1 LGSTQMLLKK
11 QKGVDALDEIFKC
24 NGVYLFDYRGLKVSE
39 FEALRRKIRTLNAN
53 VRVIKNRLAIKYFE
67 KQKLDV
73 GRELFNG
80 PVAIA
85 YSNDKFVETAKILID
100 FEKEGKKIKVRSG
113 FIERR
118 LVNEKQIGEV
128 ARLPGK
134 EQLVAQLLLSMTMPL
149 RKFGSALSAP
159 LTSMLVLLKNL
170 KEKKEKGG

>member
-1 LGSTQMLLKK
+1 MLLKK

-39 FEALRRKIRTLNAN
+39 FEALRRKIRNLNAN

-85 YSNDKFVETAKILID
+85 YSNEKFVETAKVLID

-134 EQLVAQLLLSMTMPL
+134 EQLMAQLLLSMTMPL

-159 LTSMLVLLKNL
+159 LTTMLVLLKNL

>member
-1 LGSTQMLLKK
+1 MGSTQMLLKK

-39 FEALRRKIRTLNAN
+39 FEALRRKIRNLNAN

-85 YSNDKFVETAKILID
+85 YSNEKFVETAKVLID

-134 EQLVAQLLLSMTMPL
+134 EQLMAQLLLSMTMPL

-159 LTSMLVLLKNL
+159 LTTMLVLLKNL

>member
-1 LGSTQMLLKK
+1 MGSTQMLLKK
-11 QKGVDALDEIFKC
+11 QKSVDALDEIFKC

-39 FEALRRKIRTLNAN
+39 FEALRRKIRNLNAN
-53 VRVIKNRLAIKYFE
+53 IRVIKNRLAIKYFE

-80 PVAIA
+80 PVAIV
-85 YSNDKFVETAKILID
+85 YSNEKFVETAKVLVD

-134 EQLVAQLLLSMTMPL
+134 EQLMAQLLLSMTMPL
-149 RKFGSALSAP
+149 RKFGSALTAP

>member
-1 LGSTQMLLKK
+1 MLLKK

-39 FEALRRKIRTLNAN
+39 FEALRRKIRNLNAN

-67 KQKLDV
+67 KQKMDI

-85 YSNDKFVETAKILID
+85 YSNEKFVETAKVLID

-134 EQLVAQLLLSMTMPL
+134 EQLMAQLLLSMAMPL

>member
-1 LGSTQMLLKK
+1 MGSTQMLLKK

-39 FEALRRKIRTLNAN
+39 FEALRRKIRNLNAN

-67 KQKLDV
+67 KQKMDV

-85 YSNDKFVETAKILID
+85 YSNEKFVETAKVLID

-134 EQLVAQLLLSMTMPL
+134 EQLMAQLLLSMAMPL

>member
-1 LGSTQMLLKK
+1 MGSTQMLLKK
-11 QKGVDALDEIFKC
+11 QKGVDALDDIFKC

-39 FEALRRKIRTLNAN
+39 FEALRRKIRNLNAN

-67 KQKLDV
+67 KQKLDI
-73 GRELFNG
+73 GRDLFNG

-85 YSNDKFVETAKILID
+85 YSNEKFVETAKVLID

-134 EQLVAQLLLSMTMPL
+134 EQLMAQLLLSMTMPL

>member
-1 LGSTQMLLKK
+1 MGSTQMLLKK

-39 FEALRRKIRTLNAN
+39 FETLRRKIRNLNAN

-85 YSNDKFVETAKILID
+85 YSNEKFVETAKVLID

-134 EQLVAQLLLSMTMPL
+134 EQLMAQLLLSMTMPL

>member
-1 LGSTQMLLKK
+1 MGSTQMLLKK

-39 FEALRRKIRTLNAN
+39 FEALRRKIRNLNAN

-67 KQKLDV
+67 KQKMDI

-85 YSNDKFVETAKILID
+85 YSNEKFVETAKVLID

-134 EQLVAQLLLSMTMPL
+134 EQLMAQLLLSMAMPL

>member
-1 LGSTQMLLKK
+1 MGSTQMLLKK
-11 QKGVDALDEIFKC
+11 QKGADALDEIFKC

-39 FEALRRKIRTLNAN
+39 FEALRRKIRNLNAN

-67 KQKLDV
+67 KQKLDI
-73 GRELFNG
+73 GRDLFNG

-85 YSNDKFVETAKILID
+85 YSNEKFVETAKVLID

-134 EQLVAQLLLSMTMPL
+134 EQLMAQLLLSMTMPL

>member
-1 LGSTQMLLKK
+1 MGSTQMLLKK

-39 FEALRRKIRTLNAN
+39 FEALRRKIRELNAN

-67 KQKLDV
+67 KGKMEV

-80 PVAIA
+80 PVAVA
-85 YSNDKFVETAKILID
+85 YSNEKFIETAKVLID
-100 FEKEGKKIKVRSG
+100 FEKESKKIKVRSG
-113 FIERR
+113 FIERQ

-128 ARLPGK
+128 AKLPGK
-134 EQLVAQLLLSMTMPL
+134 AQLMTQILLSLAMPL

-159 LTSMLVLLKNL
+159 MTGMLVLLKNL

>member
-1 LGSTQMLLKK
+1 MLLKK

-39 FEALRRKIRTLNAN
+39 FEALRRKIRNLNAN

-67 KQKLDV
+67 KQKMDV

-85 YSNDKFVETAKILID
+85 YSNEKFVETAKILID

-134 EQLVAQLLLSMTMPL
+134 EQLMAQLLLSMAMPL

>member
-1 LGSTQMLLKK
+1 MGSTQMLLKK

>member
-1 LGSTQMLLKK
+1 MLLKK

-39 FEALRRKIRTLNAN
+39 FEALRRKIRNLNAN

-85 YSNDKFVETAKILID
+85 YSNEKFVETAKVLID

-134 EQLVAQLLLSMTMPL
+134 EQLMAQLLLSMTMPL

-159 LTSMLVLLKNL
+159 LTSMLILLKNL

>member
-1 LGSTQMLLKK
+1 MLLKK